1 MPHTNR
7 IAISVALLLM
17 VAVLVLAGCA
27 PKPTAEVIREIVE
40 VTRVVERVITA
51 APTTVEHTPT
61 PISPPSL
68 SISVGPYD
76 NVLVIGMDESLDGL
90 VDTLQ
95 SAGFTVHA
103 LEGILTPDVV
113 SQYGVILFCN
123 RADFGDGEVSL
134 LKDWIQAGGGAL
146 FLHILWGSAHN
157 PSGQGWREAANAV
170 LASVAGI
177 RVDDSGIQDPEN
189 EAGEGRRF
197 TEQIH
202 AHPATAGVRRIV
214 FDNDDFS
221 VTPINPND
229 PKITIL
235 VTGEKDAHNDY
246 YRHKPPIAVAAEASQ
261 GPVLSLV
268 LSPVEGLPKG
278 RVIAIGCR
286 AAFASDINMG
296 DNQLFALGAVE
307 WLARRR

>member
-7 IAISVALLLM
+7 IATSVALLLM
-17 VAVLVLAGCA
+17 ATVLVLAGCA
-27 PKPTAEVIREIVE
+27 PRPTAEVIRETVE

-51 APTTVEHTPT
+51 APTTVELTPT
-61 PISPPSL
+61 PLSPPQL

-76 NVLVIGMDESLDGL
+76 NVLVVGMDESLDGL

-95 SAGFTVHA
+95 SAGFTVHG
-103 LEGILTPDVV
+103 LDGILTPDVV

-189 EAGEGRRF
+189 EAREGRRF

-202 AHPATAGVRRIV
+202 TTHPATAGVRRIV
-214 FDNDDFS
+214 FDDGDFS
-221 VTPINPND
+221 VTPINSND
-229 PKITIL
+229 PKVTRI
-235 VTGEKDAHNDY
+235 VTGEEDAYNNYH
-246 YRHKPPIAVAAEASQ
+246 RQKPPIAVAAEASQ
-261 GPVLSLV
+261 G
-268 LSPVEGLPKG
+268 
-278 RVIAIGCR
+278 RAIAIGCR

-296 DNQLFALGAVE
+296 DNQLFALRAVE

>member
-1 MPHTNR
+1 MQPTTR
-7 IAISVALLLM
+7 IVTSVALLFM
-17 VAVLVLAGCA
+17 AAGIVLAGCT
-27 PKPTAEVIREIVE
+27 PKPIPEVVRETVE
-40 VTRVVERVITA
+40 VTRVIERVVTA
-51 APTTVEHTPT
+51 TPAAAEPT
-61 PISPPSL
+61 PMPIPLPTL
-68 SISVGPYD
+68 SVSVGSYD
-76 NVLVIGMDESLDGL
+76 NILVIGMDESLDSL

-103 LEGILTPDVV
+103 LEGILTPGTM
-113 SQYGVILFCN
+113 SRYGVILFCN

-134 LKDWIQAGGGAL
+134 LKNWIQAGGGAL

-157 PSGQGWREAANAV
+157 PSGQGWRQAANAV
-170 LASVAGI
+170 LTSVAGI

-202 AHPATAGVRRIV
+202 THPATAGVGRIV
-214 FDNDDFS
+214 FDDDDFS
-221 VTPINPND
+221 VTPINPDD
-229 PKITIL
+229 PRITIL
-235 VTGEKDAHNDY
+235 VTGEEDAHNNY
-246 YRHKPPIAVAAEASQ
+246 YSHKPPIAVAAEANR
-261 GPVLSLV
+261 
-268 LSPVEGLPKG
+268 G

-286 AAFASDINMG
+286 SAFAWDINMG

>member
-7 IAISVALLLM
+7 IATSIALLFM
-17 VAVLVLAGCA
+17 VAILVLAGCA
-27 PKPTAEVIREIVE
+27 PQPTAEVIRETVE
-40 VTRVVERVITA
+40 VTRVVERVVTA
-51 APTTVEHTPT
+51 TPTTVEHTPT
-61 PISPPSL
+61 HISPPSL

-76 NVLVIGMDESLDGL
+76 NVLVIGMDESLDVL

-95 SAGFTVHA
+95 SARFTVHA

-123 RADFGDGEVSL
+123 RADFGDGEASL

-146 FLHILWGSAHN
+146 FLHILWGSEHN

-170 LASVAGI
+170 LVSVAGI

-202 AHPATAGVRRIV
+202 THPTTAGVRRVV
-214 FDNDDFS
+214 FDDGDFS

-229 PKITIL
+229 PMVTIL
-235 VTGEKDAHNDY
+235 VTGEKDAHNNY
-246 YRHKPPIAVAAEASQ
+246 HRQKPPIAVAAEASH
-261 GPVLSLV
+261 
-268 LSPVEGLPKG
+268 G

-296 DNQLFALGAVE
+296 DNQLFALRAVE

>member
-1 MPHTNR
+1 MQHTNR
-7 IAISVALLLM
+7 IATSVALLFM

-27 PKPTAEVIREIVE
+27 PQPTAEVIRETVE
-40 VTRVVERVITA
+40 VTRVVERVVTA
-51 APTTVEHTPT
+51 TPTTVEHTPT

-76 NVLVIGMDESLDGL
+76 NVLVIGMDESLDVL

-95 SAGFTVHA
+95 SARFTVHA

-123 RADFGDGEVSL
+123 RADFGDGEASL

-146 FLHILWGSAHN
+146 FLHILWGSEHN

-202 AHPATAGVRRIV
+202 THPTTAGVRRII
-214 FDNDDFS
+214 FDDGDFS

-229 PKITIL
+229 SKVTIL
-235 VTGEKDAHNDY
+235 VTGEEDAYNNYH
-246 YRHKPPIAVAAEASQ
+246 RQKPPIAVAAEASQ
-261 GPVLSLV
+261 
-268 LSPVEGLPKG
+268 G

-296 DNQLFALGAVE
+296 DNQLFALRAVE

>member
-1 MPHTNR
+1 
-7 IAISVALLLM
+7 M
-17 VAVLVLAGCA
+17 VAALVLAGCA

-40 VTRVVERVITA
+40 VTRVVERVVTA
-51 APTTVEHTPT
+51 APTTVELTPT
-61 PISPPSL
+61 PLSPPQL

-76 NVLVIGMDESLDGL
+76 NVLIIGMDESLDGL

-95 SAGFTVHA
+95 SAGFTVDA
-103 LEGILTPDVV
+103 LEGLLTPDVV

-123 RADFGDGEVSL
+123 RADLGAGEGSL

-170 LASVAGI
+170 LVSAAGI

-197 TEQIH
+197 TEQIQT
-202 AHPATAGVRRIV
+202 HPTTAGVRRVV
-214 FDNDDFS
+214 FDDGDFS

-229 PKITIL
+229 SKVTIL
-235 VTGEKDAHNDY
+235 VTGEQDAYNNYH
-246 YRHKPPIAVAAEASQ
+246 RQKPPIAVAAEASQ
-261 GPVLSLV
+261 GPVLS
-268 LSPVEGLPKG
+268 LPKG

-296 DNQLFALGAVE
+296 DNQLFALRAVE